1 MLERLGSLL
10 LVGCCI
16 VVAGCDD
23 EAGGYGGY
31 VYDGPVN
38 SCQSDDDC
46 PEGSCHPDL
55 GRCVVPA
62 PTDGRTYH
70 VKVIPQ
76 SELGVPSQVFQ
87 VTPDGYGNVPEPL
100 VLQTPKLVQGAT
112 LALTSA
118 ETTVA
123 LKASV
128 IFIDGGNQLPGRA
141 ARITVYESSSS
152 VFDGLE
158 LLPSTYSIIAI
169 PEGDQ
174 AASHAVT
181 YWSGIAVDEN
191 GDLRD
196 LLDEKMDLVVPLA
209 DVEVR
214 GAIRQGG
221 LEMNGLRVVAVD
233 PATGRIASTEATS
246 DCVDA
251 PDEICGYFLIR
262 LAPGVEE
269 FSLEISRP
277 AEPQHPV
284 FTIPGFEVPEGADIV
299 DLTEDPRLS
308 LDPIGVPVRY
318 HATVEKPVESSSG
331 TILND
336 PAPGCFVLFE
346 SYDVAGGSVTRWVST
361 NEMGAIE
368 ESEGELGVN
377 LYPGDYKVTVIPAEA
392 PSDTLTDY
400 TAFIS
405 PEPISISGPSEI
417 GGQVFPLSFRPLFKG
432 SVLAF
437 GERVP
442 QVTLVAQP
450 HLGEADFPRS
460 STASTGFDGRYSLWL
475 DPGTYRVLAEAP
487 PESGFAWGST
497 LLEVDDNGSSDLG
510 LPLPFAAR
518 LSLAPIS
525 DKVEVAG
532 AVVEWYFVDTDGRAY
547 TIARVAAD
555 ADGVV
560 TALLPP

>member
-1 MLERLGSLL
+1 MLNRVGSLL

-16 VVAGCDD
+16 VAAGCGDKVD
-23 EAGGYGGY
+23 GYDGY

-38 SCQSDDDC
+38 SCQGDDDC
-46 PEGSCHPDL
+46 PEGFCHPDL
-55 GRCVVPA
+55 ARCVMPA

-70 VKVIPQ
+70 VKVIPE
-76 SELGVPSQVFQ
+76 SDLGVPSQVFQ
-87 VTPDGYGNVPEPL
+87 VTPDEGGTVSEPL
-100 VLQTPKLVQGAT
+100 EVLSPVVISSQSHV
-112 LALTSA
+112 LAGTDPF
-118 ETTVA
+118 EGR
-123 LKASV
+123 V
-128 IFIDGGNQLPGRA
+128 IFIDTGNQLPGRA
-141 ARITVYESSSS
+141 ARLTVYESSSS
-152 VFDGLE
+152 VFDLE
-158 LLPSTYSIIAI
+158 LLPSTYSVIAI

-174 AASHAVT
+174 AAGHAVT
-181 YWSGIAVDEN
+181 YWSGIVVDET
-191 GDLRD
+191 GFLRN
-196 LLDEKMDLVVPLA
+196 LFDEMIDLVVPPA
-209 DVEVR
+209 EVEVL
-214 GAIRQGG
+214 GAISQGG
-221 LEMNGLRVVAVD
+221 LEMNGLTVVAVD
-233 PATGRIASTEATS
+233 PLTDRIASTEATTE
-246 DCVDA
+246 CVDT
-251 PDEICGYFLIR
+251 PDEICGWFSIR
-262 LAPGVEE
+262 LAPDIEE
-269 FSLEISRP
+269 FTLEISRP

-284 FTIPGFEVPEGADIV
+284 FSIAGFQVPGGAETV
-299 DLTEDPRLS
+299 DLTDAPLLF
-308 LDPIGVPVRY
+308 LDPLGVPVRY
-318 HATVEKPVESSSG
+318 HASVEKPVESSSG

-346 SYDVAGGSVTRWVST
+346 SDDVAGGSVTRWVST

-392 PSDTLTDY
+392 PSDALTDY

-405 PEPISISGPSEI
+405 PDPITISGPSEI
-417 GGQVFPLSFRPLFKG
+417 GGQVFPLNFRPLFKG
-432 SVLAF
+432 KVLAF
-437 GERVP
+437 GEKVP

-487 PESGFAWGST
+487 PESGFAWGTT
-497 LLEVDDNGSSDLG
+497 LLEVDGNGSSDLG

-518 LSLAPIS
+518 LSLAPVN

-547 TIARVAAD
+547 AIARVAAD
-555 ADGVV
+555 AEGVV